1 MGTLKS
7 LTILLTL
14 GAWATATDGAP
25 QDDAPPA
32 ARQKPPA
39 HPTKYL
45 DAAQALAKKGD
56 ARAADYARAADSY
69 RDMLTAA
76 DQTKLDALLAQLA
89 PAPKADPAI
98 APTSGAGAPADA
110 PPNLGDARPAST
122 DATVSE
128 RARQL
133 VAQSR
138 QALANGHVDEARKL
152 ATEADALGAAFSAE
166 DDHPKKLLAEIER
179 PRSGGGLTSRGTAPT
194 DARQQGRWLL
204 QSAREQIVLGRYDEA
219 EAKLAQAR
227 ALNVRWTLF
236 EDTPARVAESLEKAR
251 PKVVAKGAKGDR
263 RQADAKLR
271 EARGLIAAGQSQQA
285 EAIAIEVAAWNLRW
299 GMMGDNPTR
308 VATAARALRRR
319 DASREVKPR
328 NQPSEANYNNLVAS
342 SRELI
347 RKGRLDEAQARAQQ
361 ALSMGV
367 TPALTADRAEAV
379 LTDIDNARNP
389 RYADGA
395 PRRVEALLAD
405 KAGNAP
411 APAPVATVAAQSPL
425 ADPSVSAAATT
436 AQVPEPA
443 SVTAERTAN
452 DLLAKGEKEA
462 AAVELVKAQTLKTQ
476 EDAAAVAPPPVAAP
490 AAAPAAD
497 PIPDLAAAPPSL
509 GDAPA
514 TAAPATAGGTPLEQ
528 AKSLMANGKYPEA
541 RRYANEAKAAGA
553 GPEAD
558 QVLAQISGTEQAAAV
573 QIYESVLA
581 SIRKGTAAD
590 MSHARGLLSELQG
603 LELDESTKQKIE
615 DLLMRIPKEKDGP
628 GIATVGMNAAED
640 KETVEAMKLSAEVG
654 TKIAESKHLMETD
667 PDKAIA
673 LLTAT
678 IDQVKIAGCKESI
691 IRNQTTRIQANI
703 ELAKRDKVVFDQKMK
718 DKVFKGEIENK
729 RLRILEADKAKKDR
743 IGILMTKAET
753 AMTNGEFDVAEKC
766 YGQAAEIDPNL
777 VAARAGRYVAQARR
791 YYKADL
797 TTKALKEDG
806 VVGAFQEVDRS
817 GIIPRA
823 LIAGNIEMPETFRDL
838 TAKRRDTAQRLA
850 PRRSPQILETEKA
863 LNKPITIN
871 LDKTTL
877 AETIKYLGEMTGLN
891 IITDGKALAEEAV
904 TLNTPVSMHASNM
917 KLKSVLKYILKD
929 LNLNYDIDEEG
940 VLVITG
946 TQMNQRH
953 TKTEVYYVG
962 DLVMPV
968 NQQPKGANGMPVI
981 PGLTTDSANLQ
992 NQALAMNGAQGTF
1005 EAPGGSAPQK
1015 PRRDNREADF
1025 DPLIAMIKTAIAP
1038 GTWSNNHTPVD
1049 AGMGGYGQG
1058 AGGAGAAGEDTA
1070 VGTITPF
1077 FLNISLII
1085 RHTAEVHDDVVDLLR
1100 QLRRLQDLQVS
1111 IEVRFI
1117 TVSDS
1122 FFEQI
1127 GVDFDF
1133 SIHSDAVG
1141 PKSSFAIPN
1150 PAAAFGGGT
1159 AGGGGAATAAANPF
1173 LINPVR
1179 DHTQGN
1185 KAPLIVG
1192 AQGANGN
1199 TNPGNFTPNLQ
1210 LPFTQNSASLISP
1223 FNALAG
1229 NNAATFGIAF
1239 LSDLEVY
1246 LFLSALQG
1254 DTRSNLVQ
1262 APKVTSFNG
1271 APASVVNVT
1280 QRNFLAAL
1288 TPVVGNGAVAFS
1300 PTIGQI
1306 PDGVT
1311 LFVTPVVSA
1320 DRRYVRMTLSP
1331 NFITFIQFDTF
1342 NVPAAVGGGGLGGQ
1356 ASAITAQIQLPVIS
1370 ITNINTTVTVPDGG
1384 TVLLGGVK
1392 RLREERREFGVPI
1405 LSKTPLIDRL
1415 FRNIGIGRTT
1425 DSLMLMVTPRIII
1438 LEEEEEKLGIPSV
1451 QNITF

>member
-25 QDDAPPA
+25 PDDAPPA
-32 ARQKPPA
+32 SPPASRQQPPA
-39 HPTKYL
+39 HPSKYL

-89 PAPKADPAI
+89 PAPAAKADPAV
-98 APTSGAGAPADA
+98 APTAGAPADA
-110 PPNLGDARPAST
+110 PPNLGDAQPASA
-122 DATVSE
+122 DATVRD

-138 QALANGHVDEARKL
+138 QALANGHADEARKL
-152 ATEADALGAAFSAE
+152 ATEADALGAAFSGE
-166 DDHPKKLLAEIER
+166 DDHPKKLLAEIDR
-179 PRSGGGLTSRGTAPT
+179 PRTGGGLGSRGTAPT
-194 DARQQGRWLL
+194 DGKQQGRWLL
-204 QSAREQIVLGRYDEA
+204 QSAREQVILGRYDEA
-219 EAKLAQAR
+219 AAKLAEAR
-227 ALNVRWTLF
+227 ALNLHWGLF
-236 EDTPARVAESLEKAR
+236 EDSPTRVADYLEKAR
-251 PKVVAKGAKGDR
+251 PKVAAKGAKGDR

-271 EARGLIAAGQSQQA
+271 EARGLIAAGQPQQA
-285 EAIAIEVAAWNLRW
+285 EAVALEVAAWNLRW
-299 GMMGDNPTR
+299 GMMGDNPTK
-308 VATAARALRRR
+308 VAQAARAIRRR
-319 DASREVKPR
+319 DASRDLKPR

-342 SRELI
+342 SRELL
-347 RKGRLDEAQARAQQ
+347 RTGKLDEADARARQ
-361 ALSMGV
+361 ALSMNV

-379 LTDIDNARNP
+379 LTDIDTARQARQP
-389 RYADGA
+389 IAPALEVAVAAD
-395 PRRVEALLAD
+395 
-405 KAGNAP
+405 NAP
-411 APAPVATVAAQSPL
+411 T
-425 ADPSVSAAATT
+425 DPSVSAAATT
-436 AQVPEPA
+436 TQVPEPA
-443 SVTAERTAN
+443 SVAAERTAN
-452 DLLAKGEKEA
+452 QLLASGEKEA
-462 AAVELVKAQTLKTQ
+462 AAVKLVEAQTLKTQ
-476 EDAAAVAPPPVAAP
+476 EDAATTAAPIAAP
-490 AAAPAAD
+490 AGAPV
-497 PIPDLAAAPPSL
+497 PDLSAAPPSL
-509 GDAPA
+509 GDTPA
-514 TAAPATAGGTPLEQ
+514 TTAPATAGGAALDQ
-528 AKSLMANGKYPEA
+528 AKNLLANGKYPEA
-541 RRYANEAKAAGA
+541 RQYANQAKAAGA

-558 QVLAQISGTEQAAAV
+558 QVLAQVSGTEQAAAV

-581 SIRKGTAAD
+581 SIRKGTEAD
-590 MSHARGLLSELQG
+590 MSHARGLLGELQG
-603 LELDESTKQKIE
+603 LELDESTKQKVE
-615 DLLMRIPKEKDGP
+615 DLLMKLPKEGA
-628 GIATVGMNAAED
+628 GRATVGMNAIED

-667 PDKAIA
+667 PEKAIA
-673 LLTAT
+673 LLAAT
-678 IDQVKIAGCKESI
+678 IDQVKAAGCKE
-691 IRNQTTRIQANI
+691 TVTRTMTRRIEANI
-703 ELAKRDKVVFDQKMK
+703 ELAKKDKVLFDQKMK

-743 IGILMTKAET
+743 MKVLMGKAET
-753 AMTNGEFDVAEKC
+753 AMSNGEFDVAEKL
-766 YGQAAEIDPNL
+766 YAQAAEIDPNE

-791 YYKADL
+791 YYTRDVDNKRQ
-797 TTKALKEDG
+797 KENAA
-806 VVGAFQEVDRS
+806 VGLFQDVDASAITPAGLLS
-817 GIIPRA
+817 GGSID
-823 LIAGNIEMPETFRDL
+823 MPETFRDL
-838 TAKRRDTAQRLA
+838 SAKRRDLAQRTA
-850 PRRSPQILETEKA
+850 PRKSPQILETEKA

-871 LDKTTL
+871 LDQTTL
-877 AETIKYLGEMTGLN
+877 AEAIKYLGEMTGLN

-904 TLNTPVSMHASNM
+904 TLKSPVSMHASGI
-917 KLKSVLKYILKD
+917 KLKSVLKYMLKD

-940 VLVITG
+940 VLVITSA
-946 TQMNQRH
+946 QMNQKR
-953 TKTEVYYVG
+953 TYPLAYYVG

-968 NQQPKGANGMPVI
+968 NQQPKGANGMPLI
-981 PGLTTDSANLQ
+981 PGMQVDPNNLQ
-992 NQALAMNGAQGTF
+992 NQAAAMNGAASAF
-1005 EAPGGSAPQK
+1005 EAPHGPAMKPQ
-1015 PRRDNREADF
+1015 RDNRDADF
-1025 DPLIAMIKTAIAP
+1025 DPLVAMIKTAVAP
-1038 GTWSNNHTPVD
+1038 GTWSNNHSPADV
-1049 AGMGGYGQG
+1049 GMSSYGQG
-1058 AGGAGAAGEDTA
+1058 GGGAAAGAGDENA

-1077 FLNISLII
+1077 FLSISLII

-1133 SIHSDAVG
+1133 SIHSDVVG

-1150 PAAAFGGGT
+1150 PAAALGGGT
-1159 AGGGGAATAAANPF
+1159 AGGGGATVAANPF

-1210 LPFTQNSASLISP
+1210 LPFTQNSASLITP

-1229 NNAATFGIAF
+1229 SNAATFGIAF

-1246 LFLSALQG
+1246 LFLSAIQG

-1271 APASVVNVT
+1271 APASVVNIT
-1280 QRNFLAAL
+1280 QRNYVAQL
-1288 TPVVGNGAVAFS
+1288 TPVAAAGAIAFA

-1331 NFITFIQFDTF
+1331 NFITFISFDTF

-1356 ASAITAQIQLPVIS
+1356 ASAITAQIQLPVLS
-1370 ITNINTTVTVPDGG
+1370 ITNVQTTVTVPDGG